1 MSTSCSATSVDE
13 HSFRQRLAAEVVG
26 TAVLVFVGVGAIPAL
41 ILFDGGTST
50 AFTGPDLGFV
60 ALAFG
65 LIVAGLVYTIGKVS
79 GCHINPA
86 ISVALAATRRFPWRE
101 VPGYTVAQLSGAVIG
116 AFLIW
121 GVFGDRA
128 TKLGYGFG
136 VANFDRGT
144 TSWGSAMLAEALAAG
159 ILVFVVLG
167 AIDRRS
173 PPAVAGLVIGL
184 TLAAIIVTVGPVTSS
199 STNPARS
206 FGPLFVQTIDG
217 SGAHN
222 WLKFLFAYIPAE
234 LIGAAAAAFL
244 YDLIATPR
252 SYAKRPVSAS
262 RSASS
267 SRTARAA
274 SAGSRWSGR
283 RGPTTTAVTRMSAS
297 SHASDSAA
305 VETPRS
311 AAAAARPSSPS

>member
-1 MSTSCSATSVDE
+1 ME
-13 HSFRQRLAAEVVG
+13 QHSLTQRLAAEAVG
-26 TAVLVFVGVGAIPAL
+26 TALLVFVGAGAVPAML
-41 ILFDGGTST
+41 LMDTDAKT
-50 AFTGPDLGFV
+50 AFAGPSLGFV

-86 ISVALAATRRFPWRE
+86 VSVALAATRRFPWRE
-101 VPGYTVAQLSGAVIG
+101 VPSYSAAQMGGAVVG
-116 AFLIW
+116 ALLIW

-136 VANFDRGT
+136 VVHFDRAT

-173 PPAVAGLVIGL
+173 PHAVAGLVIGL
-184 TLAAIIVTVGPVTSS
+184 TLAAIIVTIGPVTGS

-206 FGPLFVQTIDG
+206 FGPLFVQTVDG
-217 SGAHN
+217 SGTHN
-222 WLKFLFAYIPAE
+222 WLQFLFAYVPAE
-234 LIGAAAAAFL
+234 LVGATVAALL

-252 SYAKRPVSAS
+252 GYANRRVSAS
-262 RSASS
+262 RSVASS
-267 SRTARAA
+267 PTASAA
-274 SAGSRWSGR
+274 SGGSRWSGR
-283 RGPTTTAVTRMSAS
+283 RGPTTTPVTRESARS
-297 SHASDSAA
+297 QATASAA
-305 VETPRS
+305 GDTPRS
-311 AAAAARPSSPS
+311 DASAARPSSAR

>member
-1 MSTSCSATSVDE
+1 VEE
-13 HSFRQRLAAEVVG
+13 HSLRQRLAAETVG
-26 TAVLVFVGVGAIPAL
+26 TAVLVFVGVGAVPAML
-41 ILFDGGTST
+41 LMDTDAKT
-50 AFTGPDLGFV
+50 AFTGPSLGFV

-86 ISVALAATRRFPWRE
+86 VTVALAAMRRFPWRD
-101 VPGYTVAQLSGAVIG
+101 VPSYSAAQLSGAVVG

-121 GVFGDRA
+121 GVFG
-128 TKLGYGFG
+128 YGFG
-136 VANFDRGT
+136 VAHFDQGV

-173 PPAVAGLVIGL
+173 PPAVAGIVIGL
-184 TLAAIIVTVGPVTSS
+184 ALAAIIVTIGSVTGS

-217 SGAHN
+217 SGTHN
-222 WLKFLFAYIPAE
+222 WLQFFFAYIPAE
-234 LIGAAAAAFL
+234 LIGATAAAFL
-244 YDLIATPR
+244 YDVIAKSP
-252 SYAKRPVSAS
+252 ASAS

-267 SRTARAA
+267 SRMGRAA

-283 RGPTTTAVTRMSAS
+283 RGPTTTAVTRGSAS

>member
-1 MSTSCSATSVDE
+1 M
-13 HSFRQRLAAEVVG
+13 
-26 TAVLVFVGVGAIPAL
+26 FVGVGAIPAL

-86 ISVALAATRRFPWRE
+86 VSVALAATRRFPWRE

-184 TLAAIIVTVGPVTSS
+184 TLAAIIVTVGPVTGS

-206 FGPLFVQTIDG
+206 FGPLLVQTING

-222 WLKFLFAYIPAE
+222 WLKFLFAYVPGRADRRGRGGVPLRPDREESRQCVPLGLVE
-234 LIGAAAAAFL
+234 LDGQSSERGLEMVRAARPDDDGGDARVGEQ
-244 YDLIATPR
+244 PR
-252 SYAKRPVSAS
+252 ERQRRAS
-262 RSASS
+262 RRRA
-267 SRTARAA
+267 RPPPPRGRRARRRPRRPADAGTARAA
-274 SAGSRWSGR
+274 WSSA
-283 RGPTTTAVTRMSAS
+283 
-297 SHASDSAA
+297 
-305 VETPRS
+305 TPR
-311 AAAAARPSSPS
+311 AHPLRGGTCR

>member
-1 MSTSCSATSVDE
+1 VEE
-13 HSFRQRLAAEVVG
+13 HSLRQRVAAEAVG
-26 TAVLVFVGVGAIPAL
+26 TAVLVFVGVGAVPAML
-41 ILFDGGTST
+41 LMDTDAKT
-50 AFTGPDLGFV
+50 AFTGPSLGFV

-86 ISVALAATRRFPWRE
+86 VTVALAAMRRFPWRD
-101 VPGYTVAQLSGAVIG
+101 VPSYSAAQLSGAVVG

-128 TKLGYGFG
+128 TKLGFGFG
-136 VANFDRGT
+136 VVHFDQAV

-173 PPAVAGLVIGL
+173 PHAVAGIVIGL
-184 TLAAIIVTVGPVTSS
+184 ALAAIIVTVGPVTGS

-206 FGPLFVQTIDG
+206 FGPLLVQTIDG
-217 SGAHN
+217 SGTHN
-222 WLKFLFAYIPAE
+222 WLQFFFAYIPAE
-234 LIGAAAAAFL
+234 LIGAVAAAFL
-244 YDLIATPR
+244 YDAI
-252 SYAKRPVSAS
+252 AKRPASAS

-267 SRTARAA
+267 SRMGRAA

-283 RGPTTTAVTRMSAS
+283 RGPTTTAVTRGSAS

-311 AAAAARPSSPS
+311 VAAAARPSSPS

>member
-1 MSTSCSATSVDE
+1 
-13 HSFRQRLAAEVVG
+13 
-26 TAVLVFVGVGAIPAL
+26 
-41 ILFDGGTST
+41 
-50 AFTGPDLGFV
+50 
-60 ALAFG
+60 
-65 LIVAGLVYTIGKVS
+65 
-79 GCHINPA
+79 
-86 ISVALAATRRFPWRE
+86 
-101 VPGYTVAQLSGAVIG
+101 VAQLSGAVIG

-136 VANFDRGT
+136 VVNFDRAT

-173 PPAVAGLVIGL
+173 PPAAAGLVIGL
-184 TLAAIIVTVGPVTSS
+184 ALAAIIVTVGPVTGS

-217 SGAHN
+217 SGTHN
-222 WLKFLFAYIPAE
+222 WLKFLFAYVPAE

-244 YDLIATPR
+244 YDLIA
-252 SYAKRPVSAS
+252 KRPVSAS

-267 SRTARAA
+267 RPMDRAA

-283 RGPTTTAVTRMSAS
+283 RGPTTTAVTRGSAS
-297 SHASDSAA
+297 NQAIDSAA

-311 AAAAARPSSPS
+311 VAAAARPSSPS